1 MKTLKLVNTL
11 LNRFS
16 IGLLCL
22 GVICVALPNSF
33 YISNFGNDTGFVK
46 MLITLCIV
54 VALFLSMV
62 TALFNSESFNN

>member
-22 GVICVALPNSF
+22 GVLCVSLPNHF
-33 YISNFGNDTGFVK
+33 YTSNFGSDTGFVK

-54 VALFLSMV
+54 VALFLSML